1 MELPTSRLGEDLIA
15 KEAKV
20 PREYQPLRV
29 KAVKQISNMLFI
41 VEILKKARDINLSSS
56 SSNEDATFNIDDF
69 LVEMAVLKTNKRQY
83 SDLVFYFKIKNDTH
97 KWQIRRSY
105 DQIRKLHKSI
115 ARFKRKSTVPELP
128 HYEPEKE
135 IMVHRLSKY
144 LNQMIA
150 TFKDHEKDWMKIEM
164 FLENTQLRGAEV
176 DKITKTGWGAKGIGG
191 RYKTNKFTRFFK
203 NKMS

>member
-1 MELPTSRLGEDLIA
+1 MELPETRLKDDLVGPDQ
-15 KEAKV
+15 KEH
-20 PREYQPLRV
+20 QPLKV
-29 KAVKQISNMLFI
+29 KPVKQITNMLFI
-41 VEILKKARDINLSSS
+41 VEILKKARNINITSSS
-56 SSNEDATFNIDDF
+56 SSEDTTFNIDDF

-83 SDLVFYFKIKNDTH
+83 SDLVFILKIKSDTH
-97 KWQIRRSY
+97 KWIIRRSY
-105 DQIRKLHKSI
+105 EQIRQLHKSI

-128 HYEPEKE
+128 PYEPERE
-135 IMVHRLSKY
+135 TMVNRLSKY

-150 TFKDHEKDWMKIEM
+150 TFKDQENEWNKISM
-164 FLENTQLRGAEV
+164 FLENTQLRGSEV